1 MHRPPPLKIISNEI
15 AEIEVYNSFII
26 STINEGVSFDY
37 EELTWF
43 SDLLKE
49 LYPNQKIGYIANRI
63 HKYSVNPL
71 IYFEKL
77 HYEQVSAIA
86 VICNNQEQVNMALYE
101 KTFYKKEFEIF
112 TEIETAINWI
122 NEVV

>member
-37 EELTWF
+37 EELAWF

-101 KTFYKKEFEIF
+101 KTFYKKEFEVF
-112 TEIETAINWI
+112 TEIDTAINWI
-122 NEVV
+122 NKLV